1 MSEEKE
7 FEESVAQEQQDGQEE
22 SSCES
27 CEQYKQGWQRA
38 QADYQNLVRETN
50 ERKAEL
56 VRMSEWQIIEEFLP
70 VYDNFQKAFA
80 AEPGEMNDACKNW
93 MKGIEYIKKQFG
105 DVLSAHNV
113 EPIKTV
119 GEAFNP
125 ELHEALAEEEGDGK
139 PGTII
144 KEVDAG
150 YTMNGKVLKVAKVTI
165 IKDKS

>member
-1 MSEEKE
+1 MSEKQPEEKNE
-7 FEESVAQEQQDGQEE
+7 DV
-22 SSCES
+22 SCEK
-27 CEQYKQGWQRA
+27 CEEYKQGWQRA

-50 ERKAEL
+50 ERKTEL

-70 VYDNFQKAFA
+70 VYDNFKKAFA
-80 AEPGEMNDACKNW
+80 AEPGEINDACRNW
-93 MKGIEYIKKQFG
+93 MKGIEYIMKQFG
-105 DVLSAHNV
+105 DVLVAHNV

-125 ELHEALAEEEGDGK
+125 ALHDALAEEDGDGE
-139 PGTII
+139 PGIII